1 MFDALGIN
9 LPGLV
14 TQLVSFTILLVILV
28 KLLYGPVLKVLDERS
43 LKIKESLEA
52 ADRARSDADSA
63 AERVEQTL
71 AEARGQGQQLIG
83 EAREAAGRYREDQE
97 RDAREKADAF
107 IERARTEI
115 DRERIAAIEEVRKEF
130 ASLAIDAAE
139 RIVGKSL
146 DAATHEGLIESVLS
160 EGLENRKN

>member
-14 TQLVSFTILLVILV
+14 TQLVSFTILLVVLV

-43 LKIKESLEA
+43 QKIKESLEA
-52 ADRARSDADSA
+52 ADRARSEADSA
-63 AERVEQTL
+63 TEKVEQTL
-71 AEARGQGQQLIG
+71 AEARGQGQQLIAD
-83 EAREAAGRYREDQE
+83 AREAAARYREDQE
-97 RDAREKADAF
+97 KDAREKAEAF

-115 DRERIAAIEEVRKEF
+115 DRERIAAVEEVRKEF
-130 ASLAIDAAE
+130 AGLAIDAAE

-146 DAATHEGLIESVLS
+146 DVDTHEGLIESVLS
-160 EGLENRKN
+160 EGLESRKN

>member
-14 TQLVSFTILLVILV
+14 TQLVSFTILLVVLV

-43 LKIKESLEA
+43 QKIKESLEA
-52 ADRARSDADSA
+52 ADRARSEADSA
-63 AERVEQTL
+63 TEKVEQTL
-71 AEARGQGQQLIG
+71 ADARGQGQRFIAD
-83 EAREAAGRYREDQE
+83 AREAAARYREDQE
-97 RDAREKADAF
+97 RDAREKAEAF

-115 DRERIAAIEEVRKEF
+115 DRERIAAVEEVRKEF
-130 ASLAIDAAE
+130 AGLAIDAAE

-146 DAATHEGLIESVLS
+146 DAGTHEGLIESVLS
-160 EGLENRKN
+160 EGLESRKN